1 MEPNEVFSI
10 LIFSSFIFITNVL
23 STLYKNYYI
32 YSFLF
37 VCLTITSIT
46 FHYNTNIYTNILDKI
61 FVLAIV
67 LYGGY
72 VLYNKTTTDNQ
83 ISVFLIVMSFLFCI
97 FFFYYGYY
105 VKDYCYNPDKCVGD
119 NYHCILHIISSFGH
133 HLITFL

>member
-72 VLYNKTTTDNQ
+72 V
-83 ISVFLIVMSFLFCI
+83 
-97 FFFYYGYY
+97 
-105 VKDYCYNPDKCVGD
+105 
-119 NYHCILHIISSFGH
+119 
-133 HLITFL
+133 